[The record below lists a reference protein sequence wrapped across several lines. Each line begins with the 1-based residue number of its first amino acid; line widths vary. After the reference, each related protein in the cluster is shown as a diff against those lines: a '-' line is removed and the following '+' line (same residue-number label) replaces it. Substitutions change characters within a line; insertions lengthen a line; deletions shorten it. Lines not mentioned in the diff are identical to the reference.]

1 MAYFLVKSK
10 KGKIW
15 RIVSIKRSSV
25 SMEVILSLIEIILV
39 SVIESDKRN
48 LSVLDPTNSDILSA

>member
-1 MAYFLVKSK
+1 
-10 KGKIW
+10 
-15 RIVSIKRSSV
+15 
-25 SMEVILSLIEIILV
+25 MEVILSLIEIILV

>member
-1 MAYFLVKSK
+1 MAYFSVKSK